1 MQRIVVLGCAG
12 AGKTTF
18 ARRLGERTGHPVIVL
33 DEIWPAFAEGPRVE
47 AFRAAIA
54 DAHAGEV
61 WVSDGNF
68 SVATFDIRLPRA
80 DLIVWLD
87 QPRWVCAWRAIARV
101 FHAGQAHRPGDLRK
115 VLAFI
120 WGFNRRNRPL
130 IEAQRLAH
138 GPDIPVVRLTSD
150 REIDAFLDRID
161 LPAPIAPAISAA

>member
-18 ARRLGERTGHPVIVL
+18 ARRLGERTGRPIIVL
-33 DEIWPAFAEGPRVE
+33 DAIWPAFADGPRVE

-54 DAHAGEV
+54 EAHAGEA

-68 SVATFDIRLPRA
+68 AAATFDIRLPRA

-87 QPRWVCAWRAIARV
+87 RPRWICAWRAVARV
-101 FHAGQAHRPGDLRK
+101 FQPGESHRPRDLRK
-115 VLAFI
+115 ALAFI
-120 WGFNRRNRPL
+120 WGFDRRNRPL
-130 IEAQRLAH
+130 IEAQRQAH

-161 LPAPIAPAISAA
+161 LPAATAPAISAP